1 MQVNFPILY
10 TYMYIWSS
18 FSEFKCLILFFL
30 TDEYYRHYY
39 TYYKRRVAPKVDV
52 RIVIA
57 VSITVVSLIQVSLVT
72 FALRPEE
79 RNS

>member
-1 MQVNFPILY
+1 MVFFQWIQVFNFD
-10 TYMYIWSS
+10 
-18 FSEFKCLILFFL
+18 FFL

-79 RNS
+79 RNVVHHNCSSAYG